1 PVAGSAPALCTDH
14 FRYSGN
20 QGLPEKGNHGSP
32 PRPGL
37 MASYVDSVIT
47 PGEKVLHKGNLSAW
61 SQFWLWLVG
70 LLLLVVVAGL
80 FFWIAAWI
88 RMRTTELA
96 VTNRRVIAKFGLIRR
111 DTIEIQVGRI
121 ESVQVHQGVMG
132 RILGF
137 GTVIFSG
144 AGTPQV
150 KID

>member
-1 PVAGSAPALCTDH
+1 
-14 FRYSGN
+14 
-20 QGLPEKGNHGSP
+20 
-32 PRPGL
+32 

-47 PGEKVLHKGNLSAW
+47 PGEKVLHKGHLSAW

-70 LLLLVVVAGL
+70 LLLLVAVVGL

-121 ESVQVHQGVMG
+121 ESVQVHQAVMG
-132 RILGF
+132 RILGY

-150 KID
+150 RIDDLADPIGFRSAVISAQEAAGGARPPAAA